1 MEKYWKRRMSIQ
13 KPGNNLINS
22 YYLLWVRRKESFFGA
37 TTGTGQGWKGNK
49 CCQFNEKVTFPH
61 GFCGIVIAQNVVF
74 EGETIVHQ
82 HVTISEEDRN
92 KTTIIGKNVMI
103 GAGAVILN
111 NARIGDN
118 VKIGANAVVTHDIPS
133 NCTCVGIPAQ
143 VIKKEES
150 V

>member
-1 MEKYWKRRMSIQ
+1 MLHDLYLSYMWRVNWKKYWKRRMSIQ

-74 EGETIVHQ
+74 EGGETY
-82 HVTISEEDRN
+82 
-92 KTTIIGKNVMI
+92 
-103 GAGAVILN
+103 
-111 NARIGDN
+111 
-118 VKIGANAVVTHDIPS
+118 
-133 NCTCVGIPAQ
+133 CTSTRYYI
-143 VIKKEES
+143 
-150 V
+150 